1 MARKYGMVKC
11 YFEHGL
17 WSANQVKD
25 AVTKGLISSDEYK
38 EITGEDFDI
47 AYLKERAGKNKKNK
61 CIKQYIVDAFTD
73 EIFSGNPSA
82 VCILNHPISDELMQK
97 IAVENRLVETTF
109 VLKRGN
115 SYNLRW
121 FTARGE
127 IDMCGHAVLAAAYVI
142 MNFYEKNKEVLEFDT
157 LDGKIGIIKNDD
169 VFEMDFPQY
178 QLKTIPVTDDMSE
191 AIGAVPREAFLGRD
205 LLLVLENE
213 DTVINLAPDME
224 RLKLLPGLET
234 HVTAKGS
241 RYDCV
246 ARSFS
251 PKLGVDEDPVCGIGH
266 CYIAPYWQVKLGQ
279 NVLVSRQVSKRGGTV
294 YCKMFKEGRVK
305 LCGKAVLY
313 SEAEIYVD

>member
-1 MARKYGMVKC
+1 MARKYEMVKC

-17 WSANQVKD
+17 WSPNQVKD
-25 AVTKGLISSDEYK
+25 AVTKGLIDTEDYK
-38 EITGEDFDI
+38 KITGEDFDV
-47 AYLKERAGKNKKNK
+47 AYLKERTGKNKKSR
-61 CIKQYIVDAFTD
+61 CIKQYIVDSFTD
-73 EIFSGNPSA
+73 EVFSGNPA
-82 VCILNHPISDELMQK
+82 AICMLNSPISDELMQK

-109 VLKRGN
+109 VLKKGN

-142 MNFYEKNKEVLEFDT
+142 MNFYERNRDVIELDT
-157 LDGKIGIIKNDD
+157 LDGKISIFKNDD

-178 QLKTIPVTDDMSE
+178 QLKKIPVTDDMAE
-191 AIGAVPREAFLGRD
+191 AVGAVPKEAFLGRD
-205 LLLVLENE
+205 LLLVLDSE
-213 DTVINLAPDME
+213 DTVINLKPDME
-224 RLKLLPGLET
+224 KLKQLHGLET
-234 HVTAKGS
+234 HVTARGS

-251 PKLGVDEDPVCGIGH
+251 PKLGVDEDPVCGLGH
-266 CYIAPYWQVKLGQ
+266 CYIAPYWKEKLGQ

-294 YCKMFKEGRVK
+294 YCKMFKEGRVR

-313 SEAEIYVD
+313 SEADIYVD